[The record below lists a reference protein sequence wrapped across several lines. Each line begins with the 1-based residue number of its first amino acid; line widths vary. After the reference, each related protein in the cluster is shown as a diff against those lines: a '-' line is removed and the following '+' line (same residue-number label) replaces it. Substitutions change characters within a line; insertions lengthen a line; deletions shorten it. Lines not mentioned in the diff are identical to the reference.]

1 MTGDMEAPSYMRP
14 RTYETQTG
22 APERALLV
30 SLVTDETRRN
40 GSDPE
45 LSLQELVQLAE
56 TAGVEV
62 VDTRM
67 QNREVPDSKWF
78 VGKGKAL
85 ELKELAMQH
94 GITTAIFDQELSG
107 AQVRNLEETLD
118 VKIID
123 RTQLILDIFAGR
135 AKTREG
141 ILQVELAQL
150 TYLLPRLSGQGK
162 NLSRLGGGIGT
173 RGPGETKLE
182 TDRRHIRRRISE
194 LKRQLESVTATRNLH
209 RERRRKTGAVQI
221 ALVGYTNAGKS
232 TLLRQLT
239 SADVLAEDK
248 LFATLD
254 PTSRTLKLPSGKEV
268 LLTDT
273 VGFIQNLP
281 HDLVAAFRATLE
293 EANEADLL
301 VHVMDASSPM
311 RDRQREVVEQVLG
324 ELGAAGKSRLYV
336 YNKID
341 ACPASSLELLPGDAD
356 TLRVSAFNEG
366 DMRMLLRRLEDKLL
380 GGVCELRL
388 PASRGDLAALAYR
401 VGEVL
406 TQDTEDDWLLLTVR
420 LNPADMEKFGRPLEP
435 YRTNRAAEGGAL
447 RAGGTGAASDSQDVA
462 FASDEFGM
470 MDHATYATN
479 AETEMEYTTED
490 E

>member
-1 MTGDMEAPSYMRP
+1 MKPS
-14 RTYETQTG
+14 TYETG
-22 APERALLV
+22 AGRRERALLV
-30 SLVTDETRRN
+30 SLVTDASARS

-45 LSLQELVQLAE
+45 QSLAELVNLAE

-62 VDTRM
+62 SGTMM
-67 QNREVPDSKWF
+67 QYRDVPDSKWF
-78 VGKGKAL
+78 VGKGKA
-85 ELKELAMQH
+85 EEIKRRIAEEN
-94 GITTAIFDQELSG
+94 IDTAIFDQELTG
-107 AQVRNLEETLD
+107 AQVRNLEDALD
-118 VKIID
+118 AKIID

-150 TYLLPRLSGQGK
+150 TYLLPRLSGHGK

-182 TDRRHIRRRISE
+182 TDRRHIRNRIGE
-194 LKRQLESVTATRNLH
+194 LKRQLQEVTAHRELH
-209 RERRRKTGAVQI
+209 RERRKKAGVVQI

-239 SADVLAEDK
+239 NADVLAEDK

-254 PTSRTLKLPSGKEV
+254 PTTRTLRLPGGKEV

-301 VHVMDASSPM
+301 LHVVDASSPM
-311 RDRQREVVEQVLG
+311 RDRQREVVEQVLA
-324 ELGAAGKSRLYV
+324 ELGAAAKPTLLV

-341 ACPASSLELLPGDAD
+341 AVSASDFPLLSGGGDALRISAMNRRDLDRLLLKLEDALPGDRCV
-356 TLRVSAFNEG
+356 LRI
-366 DMRMLLRRLEDKLL
+366 
-380 GGVCELRL
+380 

-401 VGEVL
+401 VGDVKE
-406 TQDTEDDWLLLTVR
+406 QRTEDDWLLLDIR
-420 LNPADMEKFGRPLEP
+420 LNHADMVKWGRPLEP
-435 YRTNRAAEGGAL
+435 FRVDNVEKETNENPVEPG
-447 RAGGTGAASDSQDVA
+447 SD
-462 FASDEFGM
+462 
-470 MDHATYATN
+470 
-479 AETEMEYTTED
+479 
-490 E
+490 

>member
-1 MTGDMEAPSYMRP
+1 MKKNAYDTDSGV
-14 RTYETQTG
+14 
-22 APERALLV
+22 PEKAILV
-30 SLVTDETRRN
+30 SLVTDEAKRS
-40 GSDPE
+40 GADPQ
-45 LSLQELVQLAE
+45 LSLEELVSLAE

-62 VDTRM
+62 IATVM
-67 QNREVPDSKWF
+67 QNKDVPDSKWF
-78 VGKGKAL
+78 VGKGKAQ
-85 ELKELAMQH
+85 EIRAMAEETDA
-94 GITTAIFDQELSG
+94 TTAIFDQELSG
-107 AQVRNLEETLD
+107 AQVRNLEEALD
-118 VKIID
+118 LKIID

-150 TYLLPRLSGQGK
+150 SYLLPRLSGHGV

-182 TDRRHIRRRISE
+182 MDRRHIRDRISE
-194 LKRQLESVTATRNLH
+194 LKRQLETVVQHRTLH
-209 RERRRKTGAVQI
+209 RERRRKADVVQV

-239 SADVLAEDK
+239 DADVLAEDK

-254 PTSRTLKLPSGKEV
+254 PTSRGLTLPSGKEV
-268 LLTDT
+268 VLTDT

-301 VHVMDASSPM
+301 LHVVDSSSPM
-311 RDRQREVVEQVLG
+311 RERQQRVVEEVLQ
-324 ELGAAGKSRLYV
+324 ELGAGGKPTLTV

-341 ACPASSLELLPGDAD
+341 RCTEDALSLLTGGPD
-356 TLRVSAFNEG
+356 TLRTNAFEEA
-366 DMRMLLRRLEDKLL
+366 DLARLREAIEDRLL
-380 GGVCELRL
+380 GDAATFRI

-406 TQDTEDDWLLLTVR
+406 SQEAEEDSLLLTVR
-420 LNPADMEKFGRPLEP
+420 LNPADMEKRGRELTE
-435 YRTNRAAEGGAL
+435 YRI
-447 RAGGTGAASDSQDVA
+447 
-462 FASDEFGM
+462 
-470 MDHATYATN
+470 
-479 AETEMEYTTED
+479 
-490 E
+490 